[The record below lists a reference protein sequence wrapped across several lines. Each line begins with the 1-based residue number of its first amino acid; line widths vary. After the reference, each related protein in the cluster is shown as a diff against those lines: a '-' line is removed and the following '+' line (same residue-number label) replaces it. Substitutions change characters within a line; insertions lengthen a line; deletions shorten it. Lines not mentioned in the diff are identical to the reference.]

1 MDIKYN
7 EWKNKNA
14 RISLENGR
22 YYKGFVL
29 DVDDIFIKLRDFK
42 GDIVFIR
49 WDTITVVEGWS
60 G

>member
-29 DVDDIFIKLRDFK
+29 DVDDIFIKIRDFK